1 MPKQNIKLPWFTHD
15 KRSYL
20 LTLILFFSSVSIAN
34 EQAGIKVKTATL
46 TLQDQTHLLNASI
59 NYSLSGE
66 AIKALNNGITLTF
79 NVELSVVEPRRW
91 LWNKHHANIT
101 LPYQIKYHTLA
112 ETYQVLD
119 VKNNAR
125 HSFSRL
131 EPALHALGTLNE
143 TPIHALSTTYKPNTN
158 VSLKA
163 YLNIEALPL
172 PMRPMAYITPG
183 WYLSSSTY
191 QWTLKK

>member
-1 MPKQNIKLPWFTHD
+1 M
-15 KRSYL
+15 L
-20 LTLILFFSSVSIAN
+20 LFSTLSIAT
-34 EQAGIKVKTATL
+34 EPASITVKAATL

-59 NYSLSGE
+59 NYSLSDD

-79 NVELSVVEPRRW
+79 NVELSILEPRRW
-91 LWNKHHANIT
+91 LWDRYHANIS
-101 LPYQIKYHTLA
+101 LVYQIKYHTLA

-143 TPIHALSTTYKPNTN
+143 IPLHALTTTYKPNTD

-183 WYLSSSTY
+183 WYLRSDTY
-191 QWTLKK
+191 RWTPKR

>member
-1 MPKQNIKLPWFTHD
+1 MPKKSIKLPCLHYD
-15 KRSYL
+15 KRAYL
-20 LTLILFFSSVSIAN
+20 LTLMLLFSTLNIAS
-34 EQAGIKVKTATL
+34 EQAGITVKAATL
-46 TLQDQTHLLNASI
+46 SLQDQTHLLNASI
-59 NYSLSGE
+59 NYSLSNE

-79 NVELSVVEPRRW
+79 NVELSIIEPRRW
-91 LWNKHHANIT
+91 LWDKHHANVT
-101 LPYQIKYHTLA
+101 LAYQIKYHTLA

-119 VKNNAR
+119 VRNSVR

-143 TPIHALSTTYKPNTN
+143 IPLHALTMVYKPNSS

-172 PMRPMAYITPG
+172 PMRPMAHITSG
-183 WYLSSSTY
+183 WYLRSDTY